1 MSFRYS
7 WLMEISMIRNF
18 LLGIGLTGLAMAA
31 GKLELKD
38 LPPAVRKTV
47 EAETK
52 GATIKNI
59 VKEKEKG
66 KTVYEVET
74 MVNGKSRDIVV
85 DSTGALE
92 TVEEQAD
99 LDSFPAAAKAAIL
112 KKIADGKLTMAE
124 TLKKGSTL
132 NYEAAYTTKGGKKK
146 EVIVSAEG
154 VEVK

>member
-1 MSFRYS
+1 
-7 WLMEISMIRNF
+7 MIRNCM
-18 LLGIGLTGLAMAA
+18 LAIGLMGLAMADR
-31 GKLELKD
+31 KLELKD
-38 LPPAVRKTV
+38 LPPAVKKTV

-74 MVNGKSRDIVV
+74 IVNGKTRDFVV

-99 LDSFPAAAKAAIL
+99 LNSFPAPAKAAIL
-112 KKIADGKLTMAE
+112 KQIADGKLSVAE
-124 TLKKGSTL
+124 TVKKGSTMT
-132 NYEAAYTTKGGKKK
+132 YEAVYTTKGGKKK
-146 EVIVSAEG
+146 EVVVTADG
-154 VEVK
+154 ATVK

>member
-99 LDSFPAAAKAAIL
+99 LDSFPTAAKAAIL
-112 KKIADGKLTMAE
+112 KEDRRWQVDDGRDFEGGLHIE
-124 TLKKGSTL
+124 LRSGLHDQGWEEEGS
-132 NYEAAYTTKGGKKK
+132 NC
-146 EVIVSAEG
+146 
-154 VEVK
+154 

>member
-1 MSFRYS
+1 
-7 WLMEISMIRNF
+7 MIRN
-18 LLGIGLTGLAMAA
+18 LLLAIGFTGLAVAA
-31 GKLELKD
+31 AKLELKD

-47 EAETK
+47 EVETK

-85 DSTGALE
+85 NSTGVLE

-132 NYEAAYTTKGGKKK
+132 DYEAAYTTKGGKKK

>member
-1 MSFRYS
+1 
-7 WLMEISMIRNF
+7 MIRNF
-18 LLGIGLTGLAMAA
+18 LLAIGLTGLAMAA

-59 VKEKEKG
+59 VKEKEKEKG
-66 KTVYEVET
+66 KTIYEVET

-85 DSTGALE
+85 ASTGALE

-112 KKIADGKLTMAE
+112 KTIADGKLTMAE

-132 NYEAAYTTKGGKKK
+132 NYEAAYTTKSGKKK
-146 EVIVSAEG
+146 EIVVTAEG
-154 VEVK
+154 VGVK

>member
-1 MSFRYS
+1 MFQKIILAAGLASF
-7 WLMEISMIRNF
+7 
-18 LLGIGLTGLAMAA
+18 AMAA

-47 EAETK
+47 EENIK
-52 GATIKNI
+52 GATIKGI
-59 VKEKEKG
+59 VKEKDKG

-74 MVNGKSRDIVV
+74 TMNGKSRDFVV
-85 DSTGALE
+85 DSNGTLD
-92 TVEEQAD
+92 TVEEQVE
-99 LDSFPAAAKAAIL
+99 LDSIPAPAKAAIL

-146 EVIVSAEG
+146 EVIVTAEG

>member
-1 MSFRYS
+1 
-7 WLMEISMIRNF
+7 MIRNI
-18 LLGIGLTGLAMAA
+18 LLAVGLTGLALAA

-47 EAETK
+47 EEQIK
-52 GATIKNI
+52 GATIKGI

-74 MVNGKSRDIVV
+74 MVNGKSRDFVV
-85 DSTGALE
+85 DSTGTLDS
-92 TVEEQAD
+92 VEEQAD

-112 KKIADGKLTMAE
+112 KKIADGKLTLAE
-124 TLKKGSTL
+124 TVKKGSTL
-132 NYEAAYTTKGGKKK
+132 NYEAAYTTKAGKKK
-146 EVIVSAEG
+146 EVLVTAEG